1 MKSHRFIK
9 EWLDHFQRLVKEK
22 VTVNETVTSCHMNKR
37 VLSPTDAKGGIK
49 NTDHLVRLLV
59 YLIMKMSEKQF
70 MEFWTKLGQW
80 TYQSFDRHG
89 DEILQFYDRKGE
101 RGLKAEGGG
110 LKAESRG
117 LKAVIRGR
125 FSDLTKRYEQNTHT
139 TFNISFI
146 TLARSLSYPRYTL
159 HRRH

>member
-9 EWLDHFQRLVKEK
+9 EWLDHFQRLVKEE

-117 LKAVIRGR
+117 LKAEHVEG
-125 FSDLTKRYEQNTHT
+125 
-139 TFNISFI
+139 
-146 TLARSLSYPRYTL
+146 
-159 HRRH
+159 